1 MKLHHLK
8 HIIKEE
14 IHKVLNESK
23 QVGLLYHFTYLNY
36 IPKIFEQGIRF
47 FPDNTKLPKYKNM
60 FYISTTRDHSGRK
73 FVKDS
78 EYVVRIT
85 LDGDKIS
92 NHYLIEPIN
101 HNYVWAKDLGI
112 DQNWKSAKDYYY
124 EERIW
129 SLKEEYLN
137 PKYIIKIDT
146 IIPKSEIEWQIEW
159 GKEDSK
165 RRVPFDDSI
174 FKYVDDGKLN
184 FVKDFNNK

>member
-36 IPKIFEQGIRF
+36 IPKIFKQGIRF
-47 FPDNTKLPKYKNM
+47 SPDNTELPKYKNM
-60 FYISTTRDHSGRK
+60 FYISTTRDYSGKK
-73 FVKDS
+73 FAKDS

-85 LDGDKIS
+85 LDGNKIS
-92 NHYLIEPIN
+92 EHYSIEPIN
-101 HNYVWAKDLGI
+101 VNNIWVKNMGMDL
-112 DQNWKSAKDYYY
+112 DKRSAKDVYY

-129 SLKEEYLN
+129 SSKEEYLD
-137 PKYIIKIDT
+137 PKYIIKMDT

-165 RRVPFDDSI
+165 RIVPFDDSI